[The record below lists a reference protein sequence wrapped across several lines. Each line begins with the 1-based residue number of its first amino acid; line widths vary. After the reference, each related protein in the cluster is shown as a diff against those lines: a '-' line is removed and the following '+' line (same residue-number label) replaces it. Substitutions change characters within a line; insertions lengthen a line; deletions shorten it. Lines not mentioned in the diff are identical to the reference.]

1 MIMAPGACLPAT
13 RSFRVSGPH
22 SYKKEK
28 EVMVPHRAPLGDW
41 QLIFPTHTHTLREK
55 PASGIYG
62 LLAGSVQSFFS
73 LLFTQRPAKKLP

>member
-1 MIMAPGACLPAT
+1 
-13 RSFRVSGPH
+13 
-22 SYKKEK
+22 
-28 EVMVPHRAPLGDW
+28 MVPHRAPLGDW

-73 LLFTQRPAKKLP
+73 LLFTQRPAKKLPWNIDRRVPVDGDGADDYSELFF